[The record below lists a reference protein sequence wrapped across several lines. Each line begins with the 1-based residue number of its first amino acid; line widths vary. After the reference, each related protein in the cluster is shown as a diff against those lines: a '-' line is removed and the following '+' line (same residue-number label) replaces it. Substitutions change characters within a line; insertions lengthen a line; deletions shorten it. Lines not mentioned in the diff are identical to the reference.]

1 MRAQADLSAPGGM
14 PAINGPPRIA
24 SYNRELPAPPA
35 DAPPKQRRLPMTD
48 PRSVRGAAV
57 VMALLVLVWGYAWV
71 LAKIALKYC
80 GPLDLATLRT
90 AVGACAL
97 FPALLRLSKRILPDH
112 PLEALGVGVI
122 QTALFLLLNNWA
134 LAQGDA
140 GKTSVLV
147 FTMPFW
153 VLVLAWPLLGERIH
167 GVGWAAVALALAGLV
182 LILEPGGAR
191 SGVLA
196 KLLAVLAGVCWALGV
211 VISKRLQTR
220 HPVDLFNFTFWQMVL
235 GLVPMV
241 IVAALT
247 HTRPIEWTAE
257 FVTVTVL
264 LGVIA
269 TAGGWMAWFY
279 VLDRLPAGTT
289 SMASLGIPVVAL
301 VGGALQLGERPSAAE
316 WSGMGLIAVALAL
329 VSWDTIRRHKPAEPL
344 MGQE

>member
-1 MRAQADLSAPGGM
+1 MS
-14 PAINGPPRIA
+14 
-24 SYNRELPAPPA
+24 
-35 DAPPKQRRLPMTD
+35 D
-48 PRSVRGAAV
+48 PRSVRRAAV

-71 LAKIALKYC
+71 LAKMALAYC

-90 AVGACAL
+90 AIGAVAL
-97 FPALLRLSKRILPDH
+97 APALLWMSKRILPEH

-153 VLVLAWPLLGERIH
+153 VLLFAWPMLGERMR
-167 GVGWAAVALALAGLV
+167 GVDWVAVALAGTGLV
-182 LILEPGGAR
+182 FILEPFGAR
-191 SGVLA
+191 TAVLA
-196 KLLAVLAGVCWALGV
+196 KVLAVLAGVCWALGV
-211 VISKRLQTR
+211 VISKRLQNR

-235 GLVPMV
+235 GLLPMIV
-241 IVAALT
+241 VAAAT
-247 HTRPIEWTAE
+247 HSRPIEWTSE
-257 FVTVTVL
+257 FVVLSLL
-264 LGVIA
+264 LGIVA

-301 VGGALQLGERPSAAE
+301 LGGAIQLGERPTAAE
-316 WSGMGLIAVALAL
+316 WAGMGLIAIALAL
-329 VSWDTIRRHKPAEPL
+329 VSWDTIRRHKRVDAL

>member
-1 MRAQADLSAPGGM
+1 MS
-14 PAINGPPRIA
+14 
-24 SYNRELPAPPA
+24 
-35 DAPPKQRRLPMTD
+35 D
-48 PRSVRGAAV
+48 PRSVRRAAV

-71 LAKIALKYC
+71 LAKMALAYC
-80 GPLDLATLRT
+80 GPLDLATLRAAIG
-90 AVGACAL
+90 AVAL
-97 FPALLRLSKRILPDH
+97 APALLWMSKRILPEY

-153 VLVLAWPLLGERIH
+153 VLLFAWPMLGERMR
-167 GVGWAAVALALAGLV
+167 GVDWVAVALAGTGLV
-182 LILEPGGAR
+182 FILEPFGAR
-191 SGVLA
+191 TAVLA
-196 KLLAVLAGVCWALGV
+196 KVLAVLAGVCWALGV
-211 VISKRLQTR
+211 VISKRLQNR

-235 GLVPMV
+235 GLLPMIV
-241 IVAALT
+241 VAAAT
-247 HTRPIEWTAE
+247 HSRPIEWTSE
-257 FVTVTVL
+257 FVVLSLL
-264 LGVIA
+264 LGIVA

-301 VGGALQLGERPSAAE
+301 LGGAIQLGERPTAAE
-316 WSGMGLIAVALAL
+316 WAGMGLIAIALAL
-329 VSWDTIRRHKPAEPL
+329 VSWDTIRRHKRVDAL

>member
-1 MRAQADLSAPGGM
+1 MSDTRPV
-14 PAINGPPRIA
+14 
-24 SYNRELPAPPA
+24 
-35 DAPPKQRRLPMTD
+35 RR
-48 PRSVRGAAV
+48 AAV

-71 LAKIALKYC
+71 LAKMALAYC
-80 GPLDLATLRT
+80 DPLDLATLRT
-90 AVGACAL
+90 AIGTIAL
-97 FPALLRLSKRILPDH
+97 FPALLWMSRRIWPEH

-153 VLVLAWPLLGERIH
+153 VLLFAWPLLGERMQ
-167 GVGWAAVALALAGLV
+167 GAGWLAVGLAGAGLV
-182 LILEPGGAR
+182 LILEPFGAR
-191 SGVLA
+191 TALLA
-196 KLLAVLAGVCWALGV
+196 KILALLAGVCWALGV
-211 VISKRLQTR
+211 VISKRLQNR

-235 GLVPMV
+235 GLVPMIV
-241 IVAALT
+241 VAAST
-247 HTRPIEWTAE
+247 DTRPIEWTAE
-257 FVTVTVL
+257 FIVL
-264 LGVIA
+264 SLVLGIVA

-301 VGGALQLGERPSAAE
+301 LGGAIQLGERPTAAE
-316 WSGMGLIAVALAL
+316 WSGMGLVAIALAL
-329 VSWDTIRRHKPAEPL
+329 VSWDTIRRHKPVEAL

>member
-1 MRAQADLSAPGGM
+1 MS
-14 PAINGPPRIA
+14 
-24 SYNRELPAPPA
+24 
-35 DAPPKQRRLPMTD
+35 D
-48 PRSVRGAAV
+48 PRSVRRAAV

-71 LAKIALKYC
+71 LAKMALAYC

-90 AVGACAL
+90 AIGAVAL
-97 FPALLRLSKRILPDH
+97 FPALLWMSRRILPDH
-112 PLEALGVGVI
+112 PLETLGVGVI

-153 VLVLAWPLLGERIH
+153 VLLIAWPMLGERIR
-167 GVGWAAVALALAGLV
+167 GVGWVAVALAGAGLV
-182 LILEPGGAR
+182 LILEPFGA
-191 SGVLA
+191 GAAVLA
-196 KLLAVLAGVCWALGV
+196 KVLAILAGVCWALGV
-211 VISKRLQTR
+211 VISKRLQNR

-235 GLVPMV
+235 GLVPM
-241 IVAALT
+241 IAVAAAT

-257 FVTVTVL
+257 FIVLSLL
-264 LGVIA
+264 LGVVA

-301 VGGALQLGERPSAAE
+301 LGGAIQLGERPTPAE
-316 WSGMGLIAVALAL
+316 WTGMGFIAVALAL
-329 VSWDTIRRHKPAEPL
+329 VSWDTIRRHKPVEVL

>member
-1 MRAQADLSAPGGM
+1 MS
-14 PAINGPPRIA
+14 
-24 SYNRELPAPPA
+24 
-35 DAPPKQRRLPMTD
+35 D
-48 PRSVRGAAV
+48 PRSVRRAAV

-71 LAKIALKYC
+71 LAKMALAYC
-80 GPLDLATLRT
+80 GPLDLATLRAAIG
-90 AVGACAL
+90 AVAL
-97 FPALLRLSKRILPDH
+97 APALLWMSKRILPEY

-153 VLVLAWPLLGERIH
+153 VLLFAWPMLGERMR
-167 GVGWAAVALALAGLV
+167 GVDWVAVALAGTGLV
-182 LILEPGGAR
+182 FILEPFGAR
-191 SGVLA
+191 TAVLA
-196 KLLAVLAGVCWALGV
+196 KVLAVLAGVCWALGV
-211 VISKRLQTR
+211 VISKRLQNR

-235 GLVPMV
+235 GLLPMIV
-241 IVAALT
+241 VAAAT
-247 HTRPIEWTAE
+247 HSRPIEWTPE
-257 FVTVTVL
+257 FVVLSLL
-264 LGVIA
+264 LGIVA

-301 VGGALQLGERPSAAE
+301 LGGAIQLGERPTAAE
-316 WSGMGLIAVALAL
+316 WAGMGLIAIALAL
-329 VSWDTIRRHKPAEPL
+329 VSWDTIRRHKRVDAL

>member
-1 MRAQADLSAPGGM
+1 MS
-14 PAINGPPRIA
+14 
-24 SYNRELPAPPA
+24 
-35 DAPPKQRRLPMTD
+35 D
-48 PRSVRGAAV
+48 PRSVRRAAV

-71 LAKIALKYC
+71 LAKMALAYC
-80 GPLDLATLRT
+80 GPLDLATLRAAIG
-90 AVGACAL
+90 AVAL
-97 FPALLRLSKRILPDH
+97 APALLWMSKRILPEY

-153 VLVLAWPLLGERIH
+153 VLLFAWPMLGERMR
-167 GVGWAAVALALAGLV
+167 GVDWVAVAMAGTGLV
-182 LILEPGGAR
+182 FILEPFGAR
-191 SGVLA
+191 TAVLA
-196 KLLAVLAGVCWALGV
+196 KVLAVLAGVCWALGV
-211 VISKRLQTR
+211 VISKRLQNR

-235 GLVPMV
+235 GLLPMIV
-241 IVAALT
+241 VAAAT
-247 HTRPIEWTAE
+247 HSRPIEWTSE
-257 FVTVTVL
+257 FVVLSLL
-264 LGVIA
+264 LGIVA

-301 VGGALQLGERPSAAE
+301 LGGAIQLGERPTAAE
-316 WSGMGLIAVALAL
+316 WAGMGLIAIALAL
-329 VSWDTIRRHKPAEPL
+329 VSWDTIRRHKRVDAL

>member
-1 MRAQADLSAPGGM
+1 MS
-14 PAINGPPRIA
+14 
-24 SYNRELPAPPA
+24 
-35 DAPPKQRRLPMTD
+35 D
-48 PRSVRGAAV
+48 PRSVRRAAV

-71 LAKIALKYC
+71 LAKMALAYC
-80 GPLDLATLRT
+80 GPLDLATLRAAIG
-90 AVGACAL
+90 AVAL
-97 FPALLRLSKRILPDH
+97 APALLWMSKRILPEY

-153 VLVLAWPLLGERIH
+153 VLLFAWPMLGERMR
-167 GVGWAAVALALAGLV
+167 GVDWVAVALAGTGLV
-182 LILEPGGAR
+182 FILEPFGAR
-191 SGVLA
+191 TAVLA
-196 KLLAVLAGVCWALGV
+196 KVLAVLAGVCWALGV
-211 VISKRLQTR
+211 VISKRLQNR

-235 GLVPMV
+235 GLLPMIV
-241 IVAALT
+241 VAAAT
-247 HTRPIEWTAE
+247 HSRPIEWTSE
-257 FVTVTVL
+257 FVVLSLL
-264 LGVIA
+264 LGIVA

-301 VGGALQLGERPSAAE
+301 LGGAIQLGERPAAAE
-316 WSGMGLIAVALAL
+316 WAGMGLIAIALAL
-329 VSWDTIRRHKPAEPL
+329 VSWDTIRRHKRVDAL